1 VLLTVGPVRSYFL
14 LVTLAILALCGFNL
28 PRFFQGTPETVQEE
42 PDRGITPELGADAAS
57 PTAIL
62 PLSEVTPASE
72 GGETGQTDEN
82 GIPLAGRANGQ
93 PIFLADF
100 EKQVARL
107 ETALTAQGL
116 DPADAKGQ
124 ARLSQVRQ
132 QVFEALVDQ
141 AIIQEQAGLLGLQID
156 PAEVE
161 AQAQATISQL
171 GSQEKFEQ
179 WLANNQFSYE
189 EFLASLRAELLA
201 NKLFEQVTGNAPGEG
216 LPEEELQ
223 RLKREA
229 FTEWLRQQRA
239 SAVVERF
246 VTL

>member
-1 VLLTVGPVRSYFL
+1 MRFYFL
-14 LVTLAILALCGFNL
+14 LITLAIVALCSLNL
-28 PRFFQGTPETVQEE
+28 WQRFQATPETVQE
-42 PDRGITPELGADAAS
+42 GADAGLTPEAGVGTAA
-57 PTAIL
+57 PTVAL
-62 PLSEVTPASE
+62 PLGETPPAAE
-72 GGETGQTDEN
+72 EGETGAAEEN
-82 GIPLAGRANGQ
+82 GLPLAGRVNGQ

-107 ETALTAQGL
+107 EAALKAQGL
-116 DPADAKGQ
+116 DPAGAEGQ
-124 ARLSQVRQ
+124 ARLSQLRQ

-141 AIIQEQAGLLGLQID
+141 ALVKEQARLLGLQID

-161 AQAQATISQL
+161 AQAQTTISQL
-171 GSQEKFEQ
+171 GSQEKFEA
-179 WLANNQFSYE
+179 W
-189 EFLASLRAELLA
+189 LA
-201 NKLFEQVTGNAPGEG
+201 NKLFEQVTGDAPADS

-223 RLKREA
+223 RLKRET

>member
-1 VLLTVGPVRSYFL
+1 
-14 LVTLAILALCGFNL
+14 
-28 PRFFQGTPETVQEE
+28 
-42 PDRGITPELGADAAS
+42 
-57 PTAIL
+57 
-62 PLSEVTPASE
+62 
-72 GGETGQTDEN
+72 
-82 GIPLAGRANGQ
+82 LAGRVNGL

-107 ETALTAQGL
+107 EAALKAQGL
-116 DPADAKGQ
+116 DPAGAEGQ
-124 ARLSQVRQ
+124 ARLSQLRQ

-141 AIIQEQAGLLGLQID
+141 ALIEEQARLLGLQIE

-171 GSQEKFEQ
+171 GSQEQFEM
-179 WLANNQFSYE
+179 WLANNQFSQQ
-189 EFLASLRAELLA
+189 EFLDSLRAELLA
-201 NKLFEQVTGNAPGEG
+201 NKLFEQITGETPAENI
-216 LPEEELQ
+216 PEEELQ
-223 RLKREA
+223 RLKRET